1 MRTAIPPITAQ
12 TDELKHRLQREHDGH
27 KKPRLQMLSLLAT
40 GQARTR
46 QDVAHLLGVHRHTI
60 GRWLAIYAAG
70 GLDAL
75 LATYVPAGKPVSLA
89 PAVLA
94 SLEQALHGREG
105 FASYEALRQ
114 WVRQT
119 QGVEVKDQTLYGL
132 VRTRFRAKLQV
143 PRPRH
148 TKQA

>member
-1 MRTAIPPITAQ
+1 MRTAIPPITDQ
-12 TDELKHRLQREHDGH
+12 TDDLKRRVQREHDGH
-27 KKPRLQMLSLLAT
+27 KKPRLQMLYLLAT
-40 GQARTR
+40 GPAHTR
-46 QDVAHLLGVHRHTI
+46 QDVAPRLGVHRNTI

-119 QGVEVKDQTLYGL
+119 HGVEVKYTTLYGL
-132 VRTRFRAKLQV
+132 VRTRFRAKLKV
-143 PRPRH
+143 PRPSH
-148 TKQA
+148 TKKA